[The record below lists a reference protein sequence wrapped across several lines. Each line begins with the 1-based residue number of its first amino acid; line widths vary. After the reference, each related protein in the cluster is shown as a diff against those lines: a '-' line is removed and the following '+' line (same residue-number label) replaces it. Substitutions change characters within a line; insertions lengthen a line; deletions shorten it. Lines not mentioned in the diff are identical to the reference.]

1 MKRLLT
7 GIAAAALLVG
17 CAPSGQNNE
26 SSGNEGTGSA
36 TASGPKETVT
46 FTLNW
51 VPYGEHA
58 PFYYG
63 IQQGFYAA
71 EGIDLQIEPGS
82 GSGNTIKAV
91 AQGQTMFGW
100 ADTPPMLNSI
110 ASGMPVKS
118 VGVFLQKGP
127 ASIEFL
133 AEKNIKSIKDLKGK
147 TVGGTPGDAM
157 YATFPALLAANDMQ
171 PSDVTV
177 VNMDPANKIAQLAQ
191 GQVDAIMGFFHDQ
204 APTIEAKTGKEV
216 DHILFADSG
225 LNLLGTGIVV
235 SDETLSAKKDLV
247 GKFVR
252 ATQKSWAEAVKN
264 PEDAA
269 KAMAELAEN
278 EPAEDVLVKQLKLA
292 EPLLQL
298 DTAGEP
304 GLNTEKQWQDTID
317 LMTTNAGLKNAGE
330 PSRYWDG
337 SFAKGDGS

>member
-7 GIAAAALLVG
+7 GIAAVALLAA
-17 CAPSGQNNE
+17 CAPSGQNTE
-26 SSGNEGTGSA
+26 SENTPAEN
-36 TASGPKETVT
+36 TAAGPKETVT

-63 IQQGFYAA
+63 IQQGFYAD
-71 EGIDLQIEPGS
+71 EGIDLKIEPGS

-100 ADTPPMLNSI
+100 ADTPPLANAV

-118 VGVFLQKGP
+118 AGVFLQKGP

-171 PSDVTV
+171 PTDVTV
-177 VNMDPANKIAQLAQ
+177 VNMDPANKIAQLAE

-204 APTIEAKTGKEV
+204 GPTIEARTGKEV
-216 DHILFADSG
+216 DHLLFADSG
-225 LNLLGTGIVV
+225 LNLLGLGIVA
-235 SDETLSAKKDLV
+235 SDETLSGKKDLV

-252 ATQKSWAEAVKN
+252 ATQKSWTEAVNN

-278 EPAEDVLVKQLKLA
+278 EPPEEVLVKQLKLA
-292 EPLLQL
+292 EPLLDL
-298 DTAGEP
+298 ETAGEP
-304 GLNTEKQWQDTID
+304 GVNTEEQWSDTID
-317 LMTTNAGLKNAGE
+317 LMSQYAGLKEPGE
-330 PSRYWDG
+330 PSKYWDG

>member
-7 GIAAAALLVG
+7 GMAAAALLVA
-17 CAPSGQNNE
+17 CAPSGQDNE
-26 SSGNEGTGSA
+26 SGNEGTTEN

-63 IQQGFYAA
+63 VEQGFYAD
-71 EGIDLQIEPGS
+71 EGIDLKIEPGS

-91 AQGQTMFGW
+91 AQGQTQFGW
-100 ADTPPMLNSI
+100 ADTPPLLNGI
-110 ASGMPVKS
+110 ASGMAVKS

-127 ASIEFL
+127 ASLEFL
-133 AEKNIKSIKDLKGK
+133 AEKNIKSVKDLKGK
-147 TVGGTPGDAM
+147 RVGGTPGDAM

-177 VNMDPANKIAQLAQ
+177 VNMDPANKIAQLAE

-204 APTIEAKTGKEV
+204 GPTIESRTGKQV
-216 DHILFADSG
+216 DHLLFADSG
-225 LNLLGTGIVV
+225 LNMLGTGIVV
-235 SDETLSAKKDLV
+235 SDETLSSKKDLV

-269 KAMAELAEN
+269 KAMADAAEN
-278 EPAEDVLVKQLKLA
+278 EPPQEVLVDQLKLA

-298 DTAGEP
+298 DSAGEP
-304 GLNTEKQWQDTID
+304 GVNTEDQWSDTIG
-317 LMTTNAGLKNAGE
+317 LMSQYAGLKDAGE
-330 PSRYWDG
+330 PDKYWDG
-337 SFAKGDGS
+337 SFAEGDGS

>member
-7 GIAAAALLVG
+7 GIFAAALLVG
-17 CAPSGQNNE
+17 CAPSGQNNN
-26 SSGNEGTGSA
+26 SGSGS
-36 TASGPKETVT
+36 TNSGSSGPKETVT

-63 IQQGFYAA
+63 IQKGYYAD
-71 EGIDLQIEPGS
+71 EGIDLQVKPGS
-82 GSGNTIKAV
+82 GSGTTIKAV

-100 ADTPPMLNSI
+100 ADTPPLLNAI
-110 ASGMPVKS
+110 TTGMPVKS
-118 VGVFLQKGP
+118 LGVFLQKGP

-157 YATFPALLAANDMQ
+157 YASFPALLAANGMQ

-177 VNMDPANKIAQLAQ
+177 VNMDAANKIAQLAA

-204 APTIEAKTGKEV
+204 GPTIENKTGKKV
-216 DHILFADSG
+216 DHLLFADSG
-225 LNLLGTGIVV
+225 LNMLGLGIVA
-235 SDETLSAKKDLV
+235 SDETLSSKKDLV

-252 ATQKSWAEAVKN
+252 ATQKSWTEASKH

-269 KAMAELAEN
+269 KAMVEMAEN
-278 EPAEDVLVKQLKLA
+278 EPPQEVLVKQLKLA
-292 EPLLQL
+292 IPLLQVK
-298 DTAGEP
+298 TAGAP
-304 GLNTEKQWQDTID
+304 GVNTEKQWSDTID
-317 LMTTNAGLKNAGE
+317 IMATNAGLKDAGD
-330 PSRYWDG
+330 PSKYWNG
-337 SFAKGDGS
+337 SFAKADGS

>member
-17 CAPSGQNNE
+17 CAPSGQNNDADTG
-26 SSGNEGTGSA
+26 SGNK
-36 TASGPKETVT
+36 ASGPKETVT

-63 IQQGFYAA
+63 IQKGYYAD
-71 EGIDLQIEPGS
+71 EGIDLKIEPGS
-82 GSGNTIKAV
+82 GSGTTIKSV

-100 ADTPPMLNSI
+100 ADTPALLNGI
-110 ASGMPVKS
+110 ASGMAVKS

-133 AEKNIKSIKDLKGK
+133 SDKNIKSIQDLKGK
-147 TVGGTPGDAM
+147 RIGGTPGDAM

-171 PSDVTV
+171 PTDVTV
-177 VNMDPANKIAQLAQ
+177 VNMDAANKIAQLAA

-204 APTIEAKTGKEV
+204 GPTIEARTGKTV
-216 DHILFADSG
+216 DHLLFADSG
-225 LNLLGTGIVV
+225 LNMLGTGIVV
-235 SDETLSAKKDLV
+235 SDETLSGKKDLV

-269 KAMAELAEN
+269 KAMADLAEN
-278 EPAEDVLVKQLKLA
+278 EPPMEVLVKQLKLA

-298 DTAGEP
+298 NTAGEP
-304 GLNTEKQWQDTID
+304 GVNIEKQWGDTID
-317 LMTTNAGLKNAGE
+317 LMSQYANLKEPGE
-330 PSRYWDG
+330 PSKYWNG

>member
-17 CAPSGQNNE
+17 CAPSGQNND
-26 SSGNEGTGSA
+26 SGAGPGTGG
-36 TASGPKETVT
+36 SGPKETVT

-63 IQQGFYAA
+63 IQKGYYAD
-71 EGIDLQIEPGS
+71 EGIDLKIEPGS
-82 GSGNTIKAV
+82 GSGTTIKSV

-100 ADTPPMLNSI
+100 ADTPPLLNGI
-110 ASGMPVKS
+110 ASGMAVKS

-127 ASIEFL
+127 ASVEFL
-133 AEKNIKSIKDLKGK
+133 SDKNIKSVKDLKGK

-157 YATFPALLAANDMQ
+157 YATFPALLAANDMA

-177 VNMDPANKIAQLAQ
+177 VNMDAANKIAQLAA

-204 APTIEAKTGKEV
+204 APTIESKTGKEV
-216 DHILFADSG
+216 DHLLFADSG
-225 LNLLGTGIVV
+225 LNMLGTGIVV
-235 SDETLSAKKDLV
+235 SDETLSGKKDLV

-252 ATQKSWAEAVKN
+252 ATQKSWAEAVKH

-269 KAMAELAEN
+269 KAMADAAEN
-278 EPAEDVLVKQLKLA
+278 EPPLEVLVKQLKLA
-292 EPLLQL
+292 TPLLEL
-298 DTAGEP
+298 DSAGAP
-304 GLNTEKQWQDTID
+304 GVNTDEQWTDTVDI
-317 LMTTNAGLKNAGE
+317 MAKNAGLKE
-330 PSRYWDG
+330 PKDAAAYWDG
-337 SFAKGDGS
+337 SFAKADGS